1 MRCTMKGKA
10 GSKKR
15 MKKHRKL
22 ITNKYG
28 NKAKRGQLLL
38 AAAALLLA
46 AAFTGCGQGID
57 QTQNVR
63 ETKTGVEDVAETQ
76 ADQVISAQPQNSEAS
91 EEQEGVTFGDRELT
105 GTEAAIYEKILQAAG
120 QELLLFDCAD
130 FDGDGREEGFA
141 LAGIREDGFVS
152 GKLWFAGESSDA
164 V

>member
-1 MRCTMKGKA
+1 MKGKA
-10 GSKKR
+10 GAKKR

-63 ETKTGVEDVAETQ
+63 ETKTGVEDVAETR
-76 ADQVISAQPQNSEAS
+76 ADQVISAQPQSSEA
-91 EEQEGVTFGDRELT
+91 GVTFGDRELT

-130 FDGDGREEGFA
+130 FDGDGRESPA
-141 LAGIREDGFVS
+141 LKRR
-152 GKLWFAGESSDA
+152 
-164 V
+164 